1 MGEIKSMIRE
11 SIITTNI
18 PSEMSIRFPV
28 KHVRKYMTQKEID
41 CYFEEIMPLIIRK
54 LRSKCK
60 RLEFLY

>member
-1 MGEIKSMIRE
+1 MGEIKSMVKE
-11 SIITTNI
+11 SIMTVNI

-28 KHVRKYMTQKEID
+28 KYVRKYMTQKEID

-60 RLEFLY
+60 RLEFPY